1 VRSARQMDD
10 PMRRAQDVSGS
21 IRRQV
26 PNLDI
31 ARLSATM
38 NLNVNLRCEV
48 YATTIEIRDAN
59 LEARLKKQLQA
70 TGSTTVEEVLLHL
83 LETQE
88 EQDRWLSENREA
100 INAKI
105 RRGIEQLDRGE
116 GIPEDRLDVHLARL
130 KDKPE

>member
-1 VRSARQMDD
+1 M
-10 PMRRAQDVSGS
+10 
-21 IRRQV
+21 
-26 PNLDI
+26 
-31 ARLSATM
+31 
-38 NLNVNLRCEV
+38 
-48 YATTIEIRDAN
+48 TIEIRDPS

-70 TGSTTVEEVLLHL
+70 TGSRSVEEVLLRL

-116 GIPEDRLDVHLARL
+116 GIPEDQLDSHLARL
-130 KDKPE
+130 KAKPE